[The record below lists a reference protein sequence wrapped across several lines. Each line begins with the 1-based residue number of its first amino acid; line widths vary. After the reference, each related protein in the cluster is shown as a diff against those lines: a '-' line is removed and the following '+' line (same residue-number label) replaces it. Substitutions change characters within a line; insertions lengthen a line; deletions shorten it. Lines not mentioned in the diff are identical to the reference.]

1 MNTSEIFKG
10 VGLSEQELD
19 QIGANFKEITF
30 QKGDIIL
37 DIGDYVKYQYYVQ
50 SGCLRTFFIDKKG
63 KEHTLQFAVEDWWIS
78 DYTAYFSGGTAIMSI
93 ECIQDAVLYR
103 SSRSTMETL
112 FQKIPRFETF
122 FRKKLE
128 RAFAS
133 FQKRILS
140 NLANSAQERYL
151 AFLED
156 YPQVEKHVKN
166 YHIASYLGVTTETL
180 SRVRNDIA
188 KSFWK
193 GE

>member
-1 MNTSEIFKG
+1 MNVAEIFEG
-10 VGLSEQELD
+10 AGLSDQELD
-19 QIGANFKEITF
+19 RIEANSKEVSF

-37 DIGDYVKYQYYVQ
+37 DIGDAVKYQYYVQ
-50 SGCLRTFFIDKKG
+50 SGCLRVFFIDKKG
-63 KEHTLQFAVEDWWIS
+63 KEHTLQFAVKDWWTS
-78 DYTAYFSGGTAIMSI
+78 DYTAYFTGGIAIMSI

-103 SSRSTMETL
+103 FSRSAMESL
-112 FQKIPRFETF
+112 FEEIPHLERF

-156 YPQVEKHVKN
+156 YPQIEKHVKN

-180 SRVRNDIA
+180 SRIRNEIA
-188 KSFWK
+188 KSR
-193 GE
+193 